1 VHPDYLRF
9 DFTHITAMTPEEIKR
24 VQDRVNE
31 KIREMVPVIV
41 HYTTYGEAVEDGALA
56 FFGDTYENEV
66 RTIKIDAP
74 WSFELCGGTHMD
86 STGGIGTFVITSE
99 AGIGAGIRRI
109 VAVTGIGTEKLI
121 DVRFGALDRIAS
133 AVRSTP
139 DHAEE
144 RVRVAIEELAS
155 ARRKVQQLED
165 QLLRASV
172 SGNAGGRSESFTLT
186 LDGHDVKVDVGS
198 VPASSVDALRKAGDH
213 MRDRIGSGMVL
224 LGSVV
229 DEKPIVIVMVTKDLA
244 GTVVHAGNI
253 ARRLASE
260 MGGGGGG
267 RPDVAQAGGKD
278 AAALDSVLSKAKQI
292 IEEVSSAGA
301 TK

>member
-1 VHPDYLRF
+1 
-9 DFTHITAMTPEEIKR
+9 MKPEEIQR
-24 VQDRVNE
+24 VQERVNE
-31 KIREMVPVIV
+31 KIREAVPVIV

-74 WSFELCGGTHMD
+74 WSYELCGGTHMD

-99 AGIGAGIRRI
+99 AGIGAGVRRI
-109 VAVTGIGTEKLI
+109 FAVTGIGAEKLI
-121 DVRFGALDRIAS
+121 DERFGALGRIALS
-133 AVRSTP
+133 VRAAP
-139 DHAEE
+139 DRAEE
-144 RVRVAIEELAS
+144 RVKATVEELAS
-155 ARRKVQQLED
+155 ARRRVQQLED
-165 QLLRASV
+165 QLLQASV
-172 SGNAGGRSESFTLT
+172 SDDAGGRSQSFTLT
-186 LDGHDVKVDVGS
+186 LDGREVKVDVGS
-198 VPASSVDALRKAGDH
+198 VPASSLDALRKAGDH

-244 GTVVHAGNI
+244 GTVVHAGNV
-253 ARRLASE
+253 AKRLASE

-278 AAALDSVLSKAKQI
+278 PATLESVLARAKQI

-301 TK
+301 VK